1 MAEASGFNVH
11 AGVTVRSGDREGLE
25 RLCRYG
31 ARPPFSLERLSMLAD
46 GRVAYLR
53 CKPRRNGATHLVM
66 TPVQLLA
73 KIAALIPPPR
83 FPLQRLSG
91 VFAPRSR
98 LRAAVIPRG
107 PVARAFATPT
117 KPRTKKKKKKKR
129 TPTPPDNASPR
140 GASAEGTSREGG
152 RASEN
157 AAARGPRTS
166 LGDGVVRPGGSRI
179 AWSPLL
185 RRTYLVDVLACPCG
199 GLWVIVSDISE
210 REVIVAILAHLGL
223 PPFAPPVA
231 RARSPAFE
239 LS

>member
-1 MAEASGFNVH
+1 
-11 AGVTVRSGDREGLE
+11 
-25 RLCRYG
+25 LCRYG

-46 GRVAYLR
+46 GRVAYLLR
-53 CKPRRNGATHLVM
+53 KPRRNGATHLVM

-73 KIAALIPPPR
+73 RIAALIPPPR
-83 FPLQRLSG
+83 FPWQRLSG

-107 PVARAFATPT
+107 PVARAVATPT
-117 KPRTKKKKKKKR
+117 KPRAKKKKKKKKR
-129 TPTPPDNASPR
+129 TPTPPNNASPR
-140 GASAEGTSREGG
+140 VASAEGTSREGG

-157 AAARGPRTS
+157 AAASGPRTS

-179 AWSPLL
+179 EWAQLL

-199 GLWVIVSDISE
+199 GRRVIVSDISE